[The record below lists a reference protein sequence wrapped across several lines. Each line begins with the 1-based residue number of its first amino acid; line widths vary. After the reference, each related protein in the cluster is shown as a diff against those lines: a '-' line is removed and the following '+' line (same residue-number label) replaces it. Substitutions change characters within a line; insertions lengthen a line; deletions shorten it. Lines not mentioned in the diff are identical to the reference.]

1 MNKLL
6 PYIRKYKWYAIL
18 APLFMLMEVA
28 LELMQPKFMATII
41 DKGVANGDTTLIW
54 RTCVLMLATSCLAV
68 IGGFG
73 CTFFSTLTG
82 QHFGTDLRE
91 DLFENVLKLS
101 FAETDRFKSASLIT
115 RLTMDVNRLQ
125 HFVVI
130 CLRMM
135 VRAPISAIGGCIMAI
150 AIDWRMG
157 GVLAVMIP
165 VVIGVAVLSYK
176 VGRPLYAEIQKKVDE
191 INHIIQENLTG
202 LRVIRAF
209 CRRAHERKRFE
220 SSNRQLADQFIT
232 VARKMSAIFPLGMLA
247 MHFAILGVL
256 LIGGFNVRAGNM
268 GVGEVLA
275 VISYISRV
283 LFSFMGMAHM
293 LQDFASTRVAAERVF
308 EVLETNSS
316 VQDNGTDTVDDAN
329 GISLEFKDVTFRYPE
344 AAGAP
349 ILQKLSFA
357 LKPGER
363 LAILGATGSGKSTV
377 AQLIPRFYDCVEGQI
392 LLNGKDVRQYTLSS
406 LRDCMAIVLQEA
418 VLFSGTIAEN
428 ILWGNQEASF
438 DEVRQAASIAQ
449 ADGFASGF
457 NDQYDTIIGQ
467 KGITLSGGQK
477 QRVAIAR
484 ALLRS
489 PKLLILDDC
498 ASALD
503 VATEQALHKALNEHL
518 KETTVLLIAQRV
530 TSALNADRI
539 MVLSDGACAGIGTH
553 EELLASCQV
562 YREIVSSQTGEA
574 LTA

>member
-6 PYIRKYKWYAIL
+6 PYIKRYKWYAIL

-41 DKGVANGDTTLIW
+41 DKGVANGDMGLIW
-54 RTCVLMLATSCLAV
+54 RTCILMLATSSLAV
-68 IGGFG
+68 VGGFG

-115 RLTMDVNRLQ
+115 RLTMDVNSLQ

-135 VRAPISAIGGCIMAI
+135 VRSPISCIGGCIMAI

-157 GVLAVMIP
+157 VVLAVMIP
-165 VVIGVAVLSYK
+165 VIIGVAVLSYK
-176 VGRPLYAEIQKKVDE
+176 VGRPLYAAIQKKVDE
-191 INHIIQENLTG
+191 INHIIQENLSG

-209 CRRAHERKRFE
+209 CRRAHERERFE
-220 SSNRQLADQFIT
+220 KANRQLADQFIT
-232 VARKMSAIFPLGMLA
+232 VARKMSAIFPLCMLA

-256 LIGGFNVRAGNM
+256 VIGGFIVKAGNM

-293 LQDFASTRVAAERVF
+293 LRDFASTRVAAERIF

-316 VQDNGTDTVDDAN
+316 VQDDGTETVQDAN
-329 GISLEFKDVTFRYPE
+329 GISLEFKEVTFRYPG
-344 AAGAP
+344 ASGAP
-349 ILQKLSFA
+349 ILQRLSFK

-377 AQLIPRFYDCVEGQI
+377 AQLIPRFYDCQDGQI
-392 LLNGKDVRQYTLSS
+392 LINGKDVRQYTLSS

-428 ILWGNQEASF
+428 ILWGNQDASF
-438 DEVRQAASIAQ
+438 DEVRHAATIAQ

-457 NDQYDTIIGQ
+457 TSQYDTIIGQ

-518 KETTVLLIAQRV
+518 KETTVLIIAQRV

>member
-1 MNKLL
+1 MFKLL
-6 PYIRKYKWYAIL
+6 SYIKRYKWYAIL

-68 IGGFG
+68 VGGFG
-73 CTFFSTLTG
+73 CTLFSTLTG

-91 DLFENVLKLS
+91 KLFEHVLKLS
-101 FAETDRFKSASLIT
+101 FAETDRFKSSSLIT

-135 VRAPISAIGGCIMAI
+135 VRAPISAIGGCIMAV

-165 VVIGVAVLSYK
+165 VVIGVALLSYK
-176 VGRPLYAEIQKKVDE
+176 VGRPLFAKIQKMVDE
-191 INHIIQENLTG
+191 INHIIQENLSG

-209 CRRAHERKRFE
+209 CRRDHEKKRFDV
-220 SSNRQLADQFIT
+220 SNRQLADQFIT

-256 LIGGFNVRAGNM
+256 IIGGFNVRAGNM

-293 LQDFASTRVAAERVF
+293 LQDFASTRVAAERIF
-308 EVLETNSS
+308 EVLETSSS
-316 VQDNGTDTVDDAN
+316 VQDDGTDSVDDTN

-349 ILQKLSFA
+349 ILQKLSFK

-377 AQLIPRFYDCVEGQI
+377 AQLIPRFYDCVDGQI
-392 LLNGKDVRQYTLSS
+392 LLNGKDVRQYSLTS

-438 DEVRQAASIAQ
+438 DEVRQAATIAQ

-503 VATEQALHKALNEHL
+503 VATEQALHKALNTQL
-518 KETTVLLIAQRV
+518 KDTTVLIIAQRV
-530 TSALNADRI
+530 TSALNADKI

-553 EELLASCQV
+553 EELLATCQV